1 MDLEI
6 KRLKELYCPKCG
18 GELSLE
24 ESKAIGVC
32 QHCESAFLLTDEE
45 IAILRKQDIENTS
58 LRTNYI
64 DIVSHVCATYYKP
77 WDITP
82 DNFFVSGSMR
92 HSFLHKNKMK
102 KVKKYF
108 DIPEEDDVFLIVDTG
123 LKSYTSGLTLCTSGL
138 YYIESN
144 HNTRGILTW
153 IAFKNAKIVAA
164 GKDVLLID
172 DLYFSLFSSPR
183 DIAHILKRIQQNI

>member
-1 MDLEI
+1 
-6 KRLKELYCPKCG
+6 
-18 GELSLE
+18 
-24 ESKAIGVC
+24 
-32 QHCESAFLLTDEE
+32 
-45 IAILRKQDIENTS
+45 
-58 LRTNYI
+58 
-64 DIVSHVCATYYKP
+64 
-77 WDITP
+77 
-82 DNFFVSGSMR
+82 
-92 HSFLHKNKMK
+92 MK

-123 LKSYTSGLTLCTSGL
+123 LKSYTSGLALCTSGL
-138 YYIESN
+138 YYIKSN
-144 HNTRGILTW
+144 HSTKVILTW